1 MLKTISTI
9 AFAMFISFT
18 MLTSFVYA
26 DPPEGTGKKEK
37 VKAEKHEKGK
47 KNDHKGN
54 ESGGT
59 TFVDV
64 RFEDIRRIAID
75 NHYTGYKSLPPGIR
89 KNLAR
94 GKPLP
99 PGIAKKVVPGPM
111 LRELP
116 RYSGYE
122 WRVCGNDLVLVSIA
136 TEIIEQIIGGVFQ

>member
-9 AFAMFISFT
+9 TFALFISCTIF
-18 MLTSFVYA
+18 TSFVNA
-26 DPPEGTGKKEK
+26 GPPEG
-37 VKAEKHEKGK
+37 KGK
-47 KNDHKGN
+47 KYKGKVEKYN
-54 ESGGT
+54 KNSSNKQGEAGAI

-99 PGIAKKVVPGPM
+99 PGIAKKVVPDPI
-111 LRELP
+111 LLHLP
-116 RYSGYE
+116 RYSGHE
-122 WRVCGNDLVLVSIA
+122 WRVCGSDLILVSIA
-136 TEIIEQIIGGVFQ
+136 TEIIEQVIGSVFQ